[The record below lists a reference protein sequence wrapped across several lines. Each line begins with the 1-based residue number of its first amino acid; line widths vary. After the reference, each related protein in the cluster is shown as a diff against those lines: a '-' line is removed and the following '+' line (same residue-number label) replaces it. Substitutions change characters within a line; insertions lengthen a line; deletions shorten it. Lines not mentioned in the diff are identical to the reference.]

1 MTSIENSLTNQK
13 RDLLKLLLNKKGIN
27 LQTETILPRPNSEP
41 APLSFGQEQLWFL
54 SQIQDNTT
62 YNLPLALQISG
73 SLNISVLEQ
82 VITEIVRRH
91 EILRTN
97 FQQIEGKNLQ
107 VIRPEINISLQVIN
121 LEQIT
126 AKQQLQNV
134 ERLINQETDKIFNLS
149 EDDLFQSTLYQLNQ
163 NSYILLL
170 NMHHIISDG
179 WSIGILLQEL
189 STLYGAYLAG
199 NKSPLPDLQIQYAD
213 YAIWQK
219 EKFTSEI
226 REKQLN
232 YWKQQLADIPPLLE
246 LPTDKPRPPIQSF
259 RGGIWEFSINSNLS
273 QKIRTLTQ
281 QSDATLFM
289 TMLAAFVILLYRC
302 SGQDDILIGSPMA
315 GRNRQEIQSLI
326 GYFVNTVVLRT
337 KLTGNPNFREI
348 LNQVRQVAT
357 DAHNYQDIPYN
368 QVVEALNPQRNL
380 SYNPVFQILFDLQH
394 SLTDKLQL
402 PGLTLQPFLGEHS
415 TSKFDLSLIIEDRGT
430 ELIGAWEYSSDLFTQ
445 EAISRI
451 TENFQTLLNG
461 IVNNP
466 ETPINQLPIISA
478 FEQQQI
484 LEKWNNTQQDYPE
497 SFCIHEL
504 FTQQVIKTPDA
515 IAVKFG
521 NQQLTYTQLNQKA
534 NQLANY
540 LQNCGVTSEVLVG
553 LYLERSLDILI
564 AILAILKAGG
574 AYLPLDPKYPQTRLT
589 DILNDSQVSIILTQE
604 KLLTSLSSPLPRG
617 ETPLTPYQG
626 KIILLD
632 TDLTI
637 ISQQNIETPIS
648 AIKPDNLAY
657 VIYTSGSTGKPKGV
671 MITHQNIVNHATSI
685 IDKYQINSHDRIL
698 QFTTFIFDVAAE
710 EIFPAWLSGA
720 TLIICPQ
727 EMVTN
732 LIEFSQFLAQESLT
746 VVNLPTPY
754 WQEWVLEIDRKISQ
768 IPDSLRLV
776 ITGSDQ
782 VLPEKLALW
791 QKLVTEKRQNIQ
803 WINAY
808 GLTETTITSTV
819 YQLPVNYQLNTTH
832 SVPIGRPIANTEI
845 YILDQNLQPVPI
857 GIPGELH
864 IGGAGLARGYLNRK
878 QLTNEK
884 FISNPISSSKSSRLY
899 KTGDLAR
906 YLPDG
911 NIEFLGR
918 IDYQV
923 KIRGFRIELG
933 EIEAVL
939 AQHPLV
945 KSSAVIV
952 REIQPGNKQLIAYV
966 VTEDHSNIQQDLR
979 SFLKQNL
986 PDYML
991 PAFFVRLAELP
1002 LTPTGK
1008 INRRALSALML
1019 ELNHEIDYILP
1030 RNPLEQKLA
1039 EIWCQVLGLE
1049 KVSVEENF
1057 FNLGGHSLATIQII
1071 SRIRETLEIDL
1082 PLQYLFTEPTI
1093 AGLTKI
1099 INQLLQTADHIT
1111 PIDDFYIDAIL
1122 DSSIKP
1128 QNLPQQ
1134 FTNQLQH
1141 ILLTGATGFLGVHL
1155 LHELLEKT
1163 SANIHCLVR
1172 AENVS
1177 EARNKLKNKLSFY
1190 QLWNEQDSQ
1199 RIIPIIGNL
1208 EKNLLGLSEKE
1219 FQDLA
1224 SQIDMIYHSGASV
1237 NLIYP
1242 YSVLKPANVLG
1253 TQEILRLAS
1262 QIKIKPVHFVSTTS
1276 VFCPENYPENEVL
1289 LESDPLDYYQGL
1301 VGGYPQSKWV
1311 AEKLVM
1317 QARERGLPVTIYRAA
1332 RIIGHSQI
1340 GICNTEDLFSRIIT
1354 TCMQLGA
1361 TPNIDWEDNLTPV
1374 DYVSQAIVYLSF
1386 QKESLGKAF
1395 HLLNPQIISMN
1406 HLFNLI
1412 RKLGY
1417 QLPQISYD
1425 QWYYQLINLMQKSA
1439 DKKLEIMSAFFP
1451 PTSQQKIP
1459 EPKFDYQNTVKGLFG
1474 ANINCPPINE
1484 NLLSQYF
1491 KNDNFIYSK

>member
-121 LEQIT
+121 LDQIT
-126 AKQQLQNV
+126 AKQQLKNV

-952 REIQPGNKQLIAYV
+952 REIQPGNKQLVAYV

-1071 SRIRETLEIDL
+1071 SRIRETLKIDL

-1111 PIDDFYIDAIL
+1111 PIDDFYVDAIL

-1134 FTNQLQH
+1134 STNQLQH
-1141 ILLTGATGFLGVHL
+1141 IFLTGATGFLGVHL

-1412 RKLGY
+1412 RELGY

>member
-1 MTSIENSLTNQK
+1 MK
-13 RDLLKLLLNKKGIN
+13 M
-27 LQTETILPRPNSEP
+27 P
-41 APLSFGQEQLWFL
+41 
-54 SQIQDNTT
+54 
-62 YNLPLALQISG
+62 
-73 SLNISVLEQ
+73 
-82 VITEIVRRH
+82 
-91 EILRTN
+91 
-97 FQQIEGKNLQ
+97 
-107 VIRPEINISLQVIN
+107 
-121 LEQIT
+121 
-126 AKQQLQNV
+126 
-134 ERLINQETDKIFNLS
+134 
-149 EDDLFQSTLYQLNQ
+149 
-163 NSYILLL
+163 
-170 NMHHIISDG
+170 
-179 WSIGILLQEL
+179 
-189 STLYGAYLAG
+189 
-199 NKSPLPDLQIQYAD
+199 
-213 YAIWQK
+213 
-219 EKFTSEI
+219 
-226 REKQLN
+226 
-232 YWKQQLADIPPLLE
+232 
-246 LPTDKPRPPIQSF
+246 
-259 RGGIWEFSINSNLS
+259 
-273 QKIRTLTQ
+273 
-281 QSDATLFM
+281 
-289 TMLAAFVILLYRC
+289 C
-302 SGQDDILIGSPMA
+302 
-315 GRNRQEIQSLI
+315 
-326 GYFVNTVVLRT
+326 
-337 KLTGNPNFREI
+337 
-348 LNQVRQVAT
+348 
-357 DAHNYQDIPYN
+357 
-368 QVVEALNPQRNL
+368 
-380 SYNPVFQILFDLQH
+380 
-394 SLTDKLQL
+394 
-402 PGLTLQPFLGEHS
+402 
-415 TSKFDLSLIIEDRGT
+415 
-430 ELIGAWEYSSDLFTQ
+430 
-445 EAISRI
+445 
-451 TENFQTLLNG
+451 
-461 IVNNP
+461 
-466 ETPINQLPIISA
+466 
-478 FEQQQI
+478 
-484 LEKWNNTQQDYPE
+484 
-497 SFCIHEL
+497 
-504 FTQQVIKTPDA
+504 
-515 IAVKFG
+515 
-521 NQQLTYTQLNQKA
+521 
-534 NQLANY
+534 
-540 LQNCGVTSEVLVG
+540 
-553 LYLERSLDILI
+553 
-564 AILAILKAGG
+564 
-574 AYLPLDPKYPQTRLT
+574 
-589 DILNDSQVSIILTQE
+589 
-604 KLLTSLSSPLPRG
+604 LPRG

-952 REIQPGNKQLIAYV
+952 REIQPGNKQLVAYV

-1019 ELNHEIDYILP
+1019 ELNHETDYILP

-1071 SRIRETLEIDL
+1071 SRIRETLKIDL

-1111 PIDDFYIDAIL
+1111 PIDDFYVDAIL

-1224 SQIDMIYHSGASV
+1224 SQIDVIYHNGASV

>member
-504 FTQQVIKTPDA
+504 LTQQVIKTPDA

-754 WQEWVLEIDRKISQ
+754 WQEWVLEIDRKVSQ

-952 REIQPGNKQLIAYV
+952 REIQPGNKQLVAYV

-1071 SRIRETLEIDL
+1071 SRIRETLKIDL

-1111 PIDDFYIDAIL
+1111 PIDDFYVDAIL

-1190 QLWNEQDSQ
+1190 QLWNEQHSQ

>member
-952 REIQPGNKQLIAYV
+952 REIQPGNKQLVAYV

-1071 SRIRETLEIDL
+1071 SRIRETLKIDL

-1111 PIDDFYIDAIL
+1111 PIDDFYVDAIL

-1134 FTNQLQH
+1134 STNQLQH
-1141 ILLTGATGFLGVHL
+1141 IFLTGATGFLGVHL

-1190 QLWNEQDSQ
+1190 QLWNEQHSQ
-1199 RIIPIIGNL
+1199 RIIPIVGNL

-1224 SQIDMIYHSGASV
+1224 SQIDVIYHNGASV

>member
-232 YWKQQLADIPPLLE
+232 YWKEQLADIPPLLE

-754 WQEWVLEIDRKISQ
+754 WQEWVLEIDRKVSQ

-952 REIQPGNKQLIAYV
+952 REIQPGNKQLVAYV

-1071 SRIRETLEIDL
+1071 SRIRETLKIDL

-1111 PIDDFYIDAIL
+1111 PIDDFYVDAIL

>member
-445 EAISRI
+445 ETISRI

-754 WQEWVLEIDRKISQ
+754 WQEWVLEIDRKVSQ

-952 REIQPGNKQLIAYV
+952 REIQPGNKQLVAYV

-1071 SRIRETLEIDL
+1071 SRIRETLKIDL

-1111 PIDDFYIDAIL
+1111 PIDDFYVDAIL

-1134 FTNQLQH
+1134 STNQLQH
-1141 ILLTGATGFLGVHL
+1141 IFLTGATGFLGVHL

-1412 RKLGY
+1412 RELGY

>member
-415 TSKFDLSLIIEDRGT
+415 ISKFDLSLIIEDRGT

-445 EAISRI
+445 ETISRI

-754 WQEWVLEIDRKISQ
+754 WQEWVLEIDRKVSQ

-952 REIQPGNKQLIAYV
+952 REIQPGNKQLVAYV

-1057 FNLGGHSLATIQII
+1057 FDLGGHSLATIQII
-1071 SRIRETLEIDL
+1071 SRIRETLKIDL

-1111 PIDDFYIDAIL
+1111 PIDDFYVDAIL

-1190 QLWNEQDSQ
+1190 QLWNEQHSQ
-1199 RIIPIIGNL
+1199 RIIPIVGNL

-1224 SQIDMIYHSGASV
+1224 SQIDVIYHNGASV

>member
-504 FTQQVIKTPDA
+504 LTQQVIKTPDA

-754 WQEWVLEIDRKISQ
+754 WQEWVLEIDRKVSQ

-952 REIQPGNKQLIAYV
+952 REIQPGNKQLVAYV

-1071 SRIRETLEIDL
+1071 SRIRETLKIDL

-1111 PIDDFYIDAIL
+1111 PIDDFYVDAIL

>member
-754 WQEWVLEIDRKISQ
+754 WQEWVLEIDRKVSQ

-952 REIQPGNKQLIAYV
+952 REIQPGNKQLVAYV

-1111 PIDDFYIDAIL
+1111 PIDDFYVDAIL

-1134 FTNQLQH
+1134 STNQLQH
-1141 ILLTGATGFLGVHL
+1141 IFLTGATGFLGVHL

-1172 AENVS
+1172 
-1177 EARNKLKNKLSFY
+1177 
-1190 QLWNEQDSQ
+1190 Q
-1199 RIIPIIGNL
+1199 RMFL
-1208 EKNLLGLSEKE
+1208 
-1219 FQDLA
+1219 
-1224 SQIDMIYHSGASV
+1224 
-1237 NLIYP
+1237 
-1242 YSVLKPANVLG
+1242 
-1253 TQEILRLAS
+1253 
-1262 QIKIKPVHFVSTTS
+1262 
-1276 VFCPENYPENEVL
+1276 
-1289 LESDPLDYYQGL
+1289 
-1301 VGGYPQSKWV
+1301 
-1311 AEKLVM
+1311 
-1317 QARERGLPVTIYRAA
+1317 
-1332 RIIGHSQI
+1332 
-1340 GICNTEDLFSRIIT
+1340 
-1354 TCMQLGA
+1354 
-1361 TPNIDWEDNLTPV
+1361 
-1374 DYVSQAIVYLSF
+1374 
-1386 QKESLGKAF
+1386 
-1395 HLLNPQIISMN
+1395 
-1406 HLFNLI
+1406 
-1412 RKLGY
+1412 KLG
-1417 QLPQISYD
+1417 
-1425 QWYYQLINLMQKSA
+1425 IN
-1439 DKKLEIMSAFFP
+1439 
-1451 PTSQQKIP
+1451 
-1459 EPKFDYQNTVKGLFG
+1459 
-1474 ANINCPPINE
+1474 
-1484 NLLSQYF
+1484 
-1491 KNDNFIYSK
+1491 

>member
-415 TSKFDLSLIIEDRGT
+415 ISKFDLSLIIEDRGT

-754 WQEWVLEIDRKISQ
+754 WQEWVLEIDRKVSQ

-952 REIQPGNKQLIAYV
+952 REIQPGNKQLVAYV

-1071 SRIRETLEIDL
+1071 SRIRETLKIDL

-1111 PIDDFYIDAIL
+1111 PIDDFYVDAIL

-1134 FTNQLQH
+1134 STNQLQH
-1141 ILLTGATGFLGVHL
+1141 IFLTGATGFLGVHL

-1412 RKLGY
+1412 RELGY

>member
-754 WQEWVLEIDRKISQ
+754 WQEWVLEIDRKVSQ

-1071 SRIRETLEIDL
+1071 SRIRETLKIDL

-1111 PIDDFYIDAIL
+1111 PIDDFYVDAIL

>member
-121 LEQIT
+121 LDQIT
-126 AKQQLQNV
+126 AKQQLKNV

-415 TSKFDLSLIIEDRGT
+415 ISKFDLSLIIEDRGT

-445 EAISRI
+445 ETISRI

-754 WQEWVLEIDRKISQ
+754 WQEWVLEIDRKVSQ

-952 REIQPGNKQLIAYV
+952 REIQPGNKQLVAYV

-1071 SRIRETLEIDL
+1071 SRIRETLKIDL

-1111 PIDDFYIDAIL
+1111 PIDDFYVDAIL

-1134 FTNQLQH
+1134 STNQLQH
-1141 ILLTGATGFLGVHL
+1141 IFLTGATGFLGVHL

-1276 VFCPENYPENEVL
+1276 VFCPENYSENEVL

-1412 RKLGY
+1412 RELGY

>member
-121 LEQIT
+121 LDQIT
-126 AKQQLQNV
+126 AKQQLKNV

-754 WQEWVLEIDRKISQ
+754 WQEWVLEIDRKVSQ

-952 REIQPGNKQLIAYV
+952 REIQPGNKQLVAYV

-1071 SRIRETLEIDL
+1071 SRIRETLKIDL

-1111 PIDDFYIDAIL
+1111 PIDDFYVDAIL

-1190 QLWNEQDSQ
+1190 QLWNEQHSQ
-1199 RIIPIIGNL
+1199 RIIPIVGNL

-1224 SQIDMIYHSGASV
+1224 SQIDVIYHNGASV

-1412 RKLGY
+1412 RELGY

>member
-754 WQEWVLEIDRKISQ
+754 WQEWVLEIDRKVSQ

-952 REIQPGNKQLIAYV
+952 REIQPGNKQLVAYV

-1071 SRIRETLEIDL
+1071 SRIRETLKIDL

-1111 PIDDFYIDAIL
+1111 PIDDFYVDAIL

-1412 RKLGY
+1412 RELGY

>member
-1 MTSIENSLTNQK
+1 MTSTENSLTNQK

-27 LQTETILPRPNSEP
+27 LQTEIILPRPNSEA

-62 YNLPLALQISG
+62 YNMPLALQISG

-82 VITEIVRRH
+82 AITEIVRRH

-107 VIRPEINISLQVIN
+107 VIRQEINIGLQVIN
-121 LEQIT
+121 LEKIP
-126 AKQQLQNV
+126 AKEQLQNV
-134 ERLINQETDKIFNLS
+134 QQLINQETNKIFNLS

-163 NSYILLL
+163 NSYVLLL

-179 WSIGILLQEL
+179 WSTGILLQEL
-189 STLYGAYLAG
+189 STLYAAYLAG
-199 NKSPLPDLQIQYAD
+199 NESPLPELQIQYAD

-232 YWKQQLADIPPLLE
+232 YWQQQLADIPPLLE
-246 LPTDKPRPPIQSF
+246 LPTDKPRPPVQSF

-281 QSDATLFM
+281 QSDTTLFM
-289 TMLAAFVILLYRC
+289 TMLAAFVILLYRY

-394 SLTDKLQL
+394 SLTDKSQL

-430 ELIGAWEYSSDLFTQ
+430 ELIGVWEYSSDLFTQ
-445 EAISRI
+445 ETISRI

-484 LEKWNNTQQDYPE
+484 LEKWNNTQQDYPA

-504 FTQQVIKTPDA
+504 FAQQVIKTPDS

-574 AYLPLDPKYPQTRLT
+574 AYLPLDPKYPQARLA
-589 DILNDSQVSIILTQE
+589 DILDDSQVSIILTQE
-604 KLLTSLSSPLPRG
+604 KLLTSLSSPLQRG
-617 ETPLTPYQG
+617 ETPLTTYQG

-632 TDLTI
+632 TDSTI
-637 ISQQNIETPIS
+637 ISQQNIGTPIS

-710 EIFPAWLSGA
+710 EMFPAWLSGA
-720 TLIICPQ
+720 TLIMCPQ
-727 EMVTN
+727 EMFTN
-732 LIEFSQFLAQESLT
+732 LIEFSQFLGQESLT

-754 WQEWVLEIDRKISQ
+754 WQEWVLEIDRKTSQ

-791 QKLVTEKRQNIQ
+791 QKLVAEKGQNIQ

-832 SVPIGRPIANTEI
+832 SVPIGRPVANTEI

-884 FISNPISSSKSSRLY
+884 FISNPIPSSKSSRLY

-911 NIEFLGR
+911 NIEFSGR

-952 REIQPGNKQLIAYV
+952 REIQPGNKQLVAYV
-966 VTEDHSNIQQDLR
+966 VTEEHSNIQQDLR

-1019 ELNHEIDYILP
+1019 ELNHETDYILP

-1071 SRIRETLEIDL
+1071 SRIRQTLEIDL

-1111 PIDDFYIDAIL
+1111 PIDDFYVDAIL

-1134 FTNQLQH
+1134 STNQLQH

-1190 QLWNEQDSQ
+1190 QLWNEQHSQ

-1208 EKNLLGLSEKE
+1208 EKHLLGLSEKE

-1224 SQIDMIYHSGASV
+1224 NQIDIIYHNGASV

-1301 VGGYPQSKWV
+1301 VNGYTQSKWV

-1354 TCMQLGA
+1354 TCMQLGT

-1417 QLPQISYD
+1417 QLPQTSYD
-1425 QWYYQLINLMQKSA
+1425 QWYSQLINLMQKSA
-1439 DKKLEIMSAFFP
+1439 DKRLEIMSAFFP

-1459 EPKFDYQNTVKGLFG
+1459 EPKFDDQNTVKGLFG

>member
-121 LEQIT
+121 LDQIT
-126 AKQQLQNV
+126 AKQQLKNV

-415 TSKFDLSLIIEDRGT
+415 ISKFDLSLIIEDRGT

-445 EAISRI
+445 ETISRI

-754 WQEWVLEIDRKISQ
+754 WQEWVLEIDRKVSQ

-952 REIQPGNKQLIAYV
+952 REIQPGNKQLVAYV

-1071 SRIRETLEIDL
+1071 SRIRETLKIDL

-1111 PIDDFYIDAIL
+1111 PIDDFYVDAIL

-1134 FTNQLQH
+1134 STNQLQH
-1141 ILLTGATGFLGVHL
+1141 IFLTGATGFLGVHL

>member
-107 VIRPEINISLQVIN
+107 IIRPEINISLQVIN

-134 ERLINQETDKIFNLS
+134 EPLINQETDKIFNLS

-289 TMLAAFVILLYRC
+289 IMLAAFVILLYRC

-445 EAISRI
+445 ETISRI

-504 FTQQVIKTPDA
+504 LTQQVIKTPDA

-632 TDLTI
+632 TDSTI

-952 REIQPGNKQLIAYV
+952 REIQPGNKQLVAYV

-1019 ELNHEIDYILP
+1019 ELNHETDYILP

-1071 SRIRETLEIDL
+1071 SRIRETLKIDL

-1111 PIDDFYIDAIL
+1111 PIDDFYVDAIL

-1190 QLWNEQDSQ
+1190 QLWNEQNSQ

>member
-754 WQEWVLEIDRKISQ
+754 WQEWVLEIDRKVSQ

-952 REIQPGNKQLIAYV
+952 REIQPGNKQLVAYV

-979 SFLKQNL
+979 SFLKKNL

-1071 SRIRETLEIDL
+1071 SRIRETLKIDL

-1111 PIDDFYIDAIL
+1111 PIDDFYVDAIL

-1190 QLWNEQDSQ
+1190 QLWNEQHSQ

-1224 SQIDMIYHSGASV
+1224 SQIDVIYHSGASV

-1491 KNDNFIYSK
+1491 KNDNFIHSK

>member
-632 TDLTI
+632 TDSTI
-637 ISQQNIETPIS
+637 ISQQNIGTPIS

-732 LIEFSQFLAQESLT
+732 LIEFSQYLAQESLT

-754 WQEWVLEIDRKISQ
+754 WQEWVLEIDRKVSQ

-911 NIEFLGR
+911 NIEFSGR

-952 REIQPGNKQLIAYV
+952 REIQPGNKQLVAYV

-1071 SRIRETLEIDL
+1071 SRIRETLKIDL

-1111 PIDDFYIDAIL
+1111 PIDDFYVDAIL

-1190 QLWNEQDSQ
+1190 QLWNEQHSQ

-1224 SQIDMIYHSGASV
+1224 SQIDVIYHNGASV

>member
-754 WQEWVLEIDRKISQ
+754 WQEWVLEIDRKVSQ

-952 REIQPGNKQLIAYV
+952 REIQPGNKQLVAYV

-979 SFLKQNL
+979 SFLKKNL

-1071 SRIRETLEIDL
+1071 SRIRETLKIDL

-1111 PIDDFYIDAIL
+1111 PIDDFYVDAIL

-1190 QLWNEQDSQ
+1190 QLWNEQHSQ

-1224 SQIDMIYHSGASV
+1224 SQIDVIYHNGASV

>member
-1 MTSIENSLTNQK
+1 
-13 RDLLKLLLNKKGIN
+13 
-27 LQTETILPRPNSEP
+27 
-41 APLSFGQEQLWFL
+41 
-54 SQIQDNTT
+54 
-62 YNLPLALQISG
+62 
-73 SLNISVLEQ
+73 
-82 VITEIVRRH
+82 
-91 EILRTN
+91 
-97 FQQIEGKNLQ
+97 
-107 VIRPEINISLQVIN
+107 
-121 LEQIT
+121 
-126 AKQQLQNV
+126 
-134 ERLINQETDKIFNLS
+134 
-149 EDDLFQSTLYQLNQ
+149 
-163 NSYILLL
+163 
-170 NMHHIISDG
+170 
-179 WSIGILLQEL
+179 
-189 STLYGAYLAG
+189 
-199 NKSPLPDLQIQYAD
+199 
-213 YAIWQK
+213 
-219 EKFTSEI
+219 
-226 REKQLN
+226 
-232 YWKQQLADIPPLLE
+232 
-246 LPTDKPRPPIQSF
+246 
-259 RGGIWEFSINSNLS
+259 
-273 QKIRTLTQ
+273 
-281 QSDATLFM
+281 
-289 TMLAAFVILLYRC
+289 MLAAFVILLYRC

-348 LNQVRQVAT
+348 LNEVRQVAT

-504 FTQQVIKTPDA
+504 LTQQVIKTPDA

-754 WQEWVLEIDRKISQ
+754 WQEWVLEIDRKVSQ

-952 REIQPGNKQLIAYV
+952 REIQPGNKQLVAYV

-1071 SRIRETLEIDL
+1071 SRIRETLKIDL

-1111 PIDDFYIDAIL
+1111 PIDDFYVDAIL

-1190 QLWNEQDSQ
+1190 QLWNEQHSQ

>member
-121 LEQIT
+121 LDQIT
-126 AKQQLQNV
+126 AKQQLKNV

-348 LNQVRQVAT
+348 LNEVRQVAT

-754 WQEWVLEIDRKISQ
+754 WQEWVLEIDRKVSQ

-952 REIQPGNKQLIAYV
+952 REIQPGNKQLVAYV

-1071 SRIRETLEIDL
+1071 SRIRETLKIDL

-1111 PIDDFYIDAIL
+1111 PIDDFYVDAIL

>member
-121 LEQIT
+121 LDQIT
-126 AKQQLQNV
+126 AKQQLKNV

-348 LNQVRQVAT
+348 LNEVRQVAT

-504 FTQQVIKTPDA
+504 LTQQVIKTPDA

-754 WQEWVLEIDRKISQ
+754 WQEWVLEIDRKVSQ

-952 REIQPGNKQLIAYV
+952 REIQPGNKQLVAYV

-1071 SRIRETLEIDL
+1071 SRIRETLKIDL

-1099 INQLLQTADHIT
+1099 INQSLQTADHIT
-1111 PIDDFYIDAIL
+1111 PIDDFYVDAIL

-1425 QWYYQLINLMQKSA
+1425 QWYSQLINLMQKSA

>member
-1 MTSIENSLTNQK
+1 
-13 RDLLKLLLNKKGIN
+13 
-27 LQTETILPRPNSEP
+27 
-41 APLSFGQEQLWFL
+41 
-54 SQIQDNTT
+54 
-62 YNLPLALQISG
+62 
-73 SLNISVLEQ
+73 
-82 VITEIVRRH
+82 
-91 EILRTN
+91 
-97 FQQIEGKNLQ
+97 
-107 VIRPEINISLQVIN
+107 
-121 LEQIT
+121 
-126 AKQQLQNV
+126 
-134 ERLINQETDKIFNLS
+134 
-149 EDDLFQSTLYQLNQ
+149 
-163 NSYILLL
+163 
-170 NMHHIISDG
+170 
-179 WSIGILLQEL
+179 
-189 STLYGAYLAG
+189 
-199 NKSPLPDLQIQYAD
+199 
-213 YAIWQK
+213 
-219 EKFTSEI
+219 
-226 REKQLN
+226 
-232 YWKQQLADIPPLLE
+232 
-246 LPTDKPRPPIQSF
+246 
-259 RGGIWEFSINSNLS
+259 
-273 QKIRTLTQ
+273 
-281 QSDATLFM
+281 M

-415 TSKFDLSLIIEDRGT
+415 ISKFDLSLIIEDRGT

-445 EAISRI
+445 ETISRI

-754 WQEWVLEIDRKISQ
+754 WQEWVLEIDRKVSQ

-952 REIQPGNKQLIAYV
+952 REIQPGNKQLVAYV

-1071 SRIRETLEIDL
+1071 SRIRETLKIDL

-1111 PIDDFYIDAIL
+1111 PIDDFYVDAIL

-1134 FTNQLQH
+1134 STNQLQH
-1141 ILLTGATGFLGVHL
+1141 IFLTGATGFLGVHL

-1317 QARERGLPVTIYRAA
+1317 QARERGLPVTIYR
-1332 RIIGHSQI
+1332 
-1340 GICNTEDLFSRIIT
+1340 
-1354 TCMQLGA
+1354 QLELSVIA
-1361 TPNIDWEDNLTPV
+1361 KLV
-1374 DYVSQAIVYLSF
+1374 FAILKIYF
-1386 QKESLGKAF
+1386 PESLQLVCNWEQHLTLIGK
-1395 HLLNPQIISMN
+1395 II
-1406 HLFNLI
+1406 
-1412 RKLGY
+1412 
-1417 QLPQISYD
+1417 
-1425 QWYYQLINLMQKSA
+1425 
-1439 DKKLEIMSAFFP
+1439 
-1451 PTSQQKIP
+1451 
-1459 EPKFDYQNTVKGLFG
+1459 
-1474 ANINCPPINE
+1474 
-1484 NLLSQYF
+1484 
-1491 KNDNFIYSK
+1491 

>member
-121 LEQIT
+121 LDQIT
-126 AKQQLQNV
+126 AKQQLKNV

-415 TSKFDLSLIIEDRGT
+415 ISKFDLSLIIEDRGT

-445 EAISRI
+445 ETISRI

-754 WQEWVLEIDRKISQ
+754 WQEWVLEIDRKVSQ

-952 REIQPGNKQLIAYV
+952 REIQPGNKQLVAYV

-1071 SRIRETLEIDL
+1071 SRIRETLKIDL

-1111 PIDDFYIDAIL
+1111 PIDDFYVDAIL

-1134 FTNQLQH
+1134 STNQLQH
-1141 ILLTGATGFLGVHL
+1141 IFLTGATGFLGVHL

-1412 RKLGY
+1412 RELGY

>member
-107 VIRPEINISLQVIN
+107 IIRPEINISLQVIN

-134 ERLINQETDKIFNLS
+134 QQLINQETDKIFNLS

-289 TMLAAFVILLYRC
+289 IMLAAFVILLYRC

-368 QVVEALNPQRNL
+368 QVVEVLNPQRNL

-445 EAISRI
+445 ETISRI

-504 FTQQVIKTPDA
+504 LTQQVIKTPDA

-632 TDLTI
+632 TDSTI

-671 MITHQNIVNHATSI
+671 MITHQNIINHATSI

-952 REIQPGNKQLIAYV
+952 REIQPGNKQLVAYV

-1019 ELNHEIDYILP
+1019 ELNHETDYILP

-1071 SRIRETLEIDL
+1071 SRIRETLKIDL

-1111 PIDDFYIDAIL
+1111 FTDDFYIDAIL

-1134 FTNQLQH
+1134 FTNNLQH

-1190 QLWNEQDSQ
+1190 QLWNEQNSQ

-1224 SQIDMIYHSGASV
+1224 SQIDVIYHNGASV

-1301 VGGYPQSKWV
+1301 VSGYPQSKWV

-1412 RKLGY
+1412 RELGY

-1425 QWYYQLINLMQKSA
+1425 QWYSQLINLMQKS

-1474 ANINCPPINE
+1474 ANINCPPINK

>member
-754 WQEWVLEIDRKISQ
+754 WQEWVLEIDRKVSQ

-952 REIQPGNKQLIAYV
+952 REIQPGNKQLVAYV

-1071 SRIRETLEIDL
+1071 SRIRETLKIDL

-1111 PIDDFYIDAIL
+1111 PIDDFYVDAIL

-1134 FTNQLQH
+1134 STNQLQH
-1141 ILLTGATGFLGVHL
+1141 IFLTGATGFLGVHL

-1412 RKLGY
+1412 RELGY

>member
-564 AILAILKAGG
+564 AILEILKAGG

-754 WQEWVLEIDRKISQ
+754 WQEWVLEIDRKVSQ

-952 REIQPGNKQLIAYV
+952 REIQPGNKQLVAYV

-1057 FNLGGHSLATIQII
+1057 FDLGGHSLATIQII
-1071 SRIRETLEIDL
+1071 SRIRETLKIDL

-1111 PIDDFYIDAIL
+1111 PIDDFYVDAIL

-1134 FTNQLQH
+1134 STNQLQH
-1141 ILLTGATGFLGVHL
+1141 IFLTGATGFLGVHL

>member
-121 LEQIT
+121 LDQIT
-126 AKQQLQNV
+126 AKQQLKNV

-348 LNQVRQVAT
+348 LNEVRQVAT

-504 FTQQVIKTPDA
+504 LTQQVIKTPDA

-754 WQEWVLEIDRKISQ
+754 WQEWVLEIDRKVSQ

-952 REIQPGNKQLIAYV
+952 REIQPGNKQLVAYV

-1071 SRIRETLEIDL
+1071 SRIRETLKIDL

-1099 INQLLQTADHIT
+1099 INQSLQTADHIT
-1111 PIDDFYIDAIL
+1111 PIDDFYVDAIL

-1208 EKNLLGLSEKE
+1208 EKNLL
-1219 FQDLA
+1219 
-1224 SQIDMIYHSGASV
+1224 
-1237 NLIYP
+1237 
-1242 YSVLKPANVLG
+1242 
-1253 TQEILRLAS
+1253 
-1262 QIKIKPVHFVSTTS
+1262 
-1276 VFCPENYPENEVL
+1276 
-1289 LESDPLDYYQGL
+1289 
-1301 VGGYPQSKWV
+1301 
-1311 AEKLVM
+1311 
-1317 QARERGLPVTIYRAA
+1317 
-1332 RIIGHSQI
+1332 
-1340 GICNTEDLFSRIIT
+1340 
-1354 TCMQLGA
+1354 
-1361 TPNIDWEDNLTPV
+1361 
-1374 DYVSQAIVYLSF
+1374 
-1386 QKESLGKAF
+1386 
-1395 HLLNPQIISMN
+1395 
-1406 HLFNLI
+1406 
-1412 RKLGY
+1412 
-1417 QLPQISYD
+1417 
-1425 QWYYQLINLMQKSA
+1425 
-1439 DKKLEIMSAFFP
+1439 
-1451 PTSQQKIP
+1451 
-1459 EPKFDYQNTVKGLFG
+1459 
-1474 ANINCPPINE
+1474 
-1484 NLLSQYF
+1484 
-1491 KNDNFIYSK
+1491 

>member
-121 LEQIT
+121 LDQIT
-126 AKQQLQNV
+126 AKQQLKNV

-952 REIQPGNKQLIAYV
+952 REIQPGNKQLVAYV

-1071 SRIRETLEIDL
+1071 SRIRETLKIDL

-1111 PIDDFYIDAIL
+1111 PIDDFYVDAIL

-1224 SQIDMIYHSGASV
+1224 SQIDVIYHNGASV

>member
-1 MTSIENSLTNQK
+1 MTSTENSLTNQK

-27 LQTETILPRPNSEP
+27 LQTEIILPRPNSEP
-41 APLSFGQEQLWFL
+41 APLSFSQEQLLFL

-62 YNLPLALQISG
+62 YNMPLALQISG

-82 VITEIVRRH
+82 AITEIVRRH

-97 FQQIEGKNLQ
+97 FQQIEAKNLQ

-121 LEQIT
+121 LEQIP

-163 NSYILLL
+163 NSYVLLL

-179 WSIGILLQEL
+179 WSTGILLQEL
-189 STLYGAYLAG
+189 STLYTAYLAG

-219 EKFTSEI
+219 QKFTSEI

-289 TMLAAFVILLYRC
+289 TMLAAFVILLYRY

-337 KLTGNPNFREI
+337 KLTGNPSFREI

-357 DAHNYQDIPYN
+357 EAHNYQDIPYN

-445 EAISRI
+445 KTITGM
-451 TENFQTLLNG
+451 TENLQTLLNG

-466 ETPINQLPIISA
+466 EIPINQLPIISA

-484 LEKWNNTQQDYPE
+484 LEKWNNTEQDYPE

-504 FTQQVIKTPDA
+504 FAQKVIKTPDA

-574 AYLPLDPKYPQTRLT
+574 AYLPLDPKYPQARLA
-589 DILNDSQVSIILTQE
+589 DILDDSQVSIILTQE
-604 KLLTSLSSPLPRG
+604 KLLTSPSSPF
-617 ETPLTPYQG
+617 TPYQG

-637 ISQQNIETPIS
+637 ISQQNIETPSS

-710 EIFPAWLSGA
+710 EIFPTWLSGA
-720 TLIICPQ
+720 TLIMRPQ
-727 EMVTN
+727 EMFTN
-732 LIEFSQFLAQESLT
+732 LIEFSQFLGQESLT
-746 VVNLPTPY
+746 VVNLPAPY
-754 WQEWVLEIDRKISQ
+754 WQEWVLEIDRKVSQ

-791 QKLVTEKRQNIQ
+791 QKLVAEKGQNIQ

-819 YQLPVNYQLNTTH
+819 YQLPVNYQLNTTY

-884 FISNPISSSKSSRLY
+884 FISNPIPSSKSSRLY

-952 REIQPGNKQLIAYV
+952 IEIQPGNKQLVAYV

-1019 ELNHEIDYILP
+1019 ELDQETDYILP
-1030 RNPLEQKLA
+1030 RHPIEQTLA

-1049 KVSVEENF
+1049 KVSIVENF

-1071 SRIRETLEIDL
+1071 SRIKETLEIDL

-1093 AGLTKI
+1093 AGLTKV
-1099 INQLLQTADHIT
+1099 INQLLETVNHIT
-1111 PIDDFYIDAIL
+1111 PTDDFYVDAIL
-1122 DSSIKP
+1122 DNSIKP
-1128 QNLPQQ
+1128 QNPPQQ

-1190 QLWNEQDSQ
+1190 QLWNEQHSQ

-1208 EKNLLGLSEKE
+1208 EKNLLGLSENE

-1224 SQIDMIYHSGASV
+1224 SQIDMIYHNGASV

-1276 VFCPENYPENEVL
+1276 VFCPENYPENQVL

-1301 VGGYPQSKWV
+1301 VGGYRQSKWV

-1340 GICNTEDLFSRIIT
+1340 GICNPEDLFSRIIT
-1354 TCMQLGA
+1354 TCVQLRA

-1386 QKESLGKAF
+1386 HKESLGKAF

-1406 HLFNLI
+1406 YLFNLI

-1417 QLPQISYD
+1417 QLPQISYEE
-1425 QWYYQLINLMQKSA
+1425 WYSQLINLMQKSA

-1484 NLLSQYF
+1484 KLLSQYF

>member
-1 MTSIENSLTNQK
+1 
-13 RDLLKLLLNKKGIN
+13 
-27 LQTETILPRPNSEP
+27 
-41 APLSFGQEQLWFL
+41 A
-54 SQIQDNTT
+54 
-62 YNLPLALQISG
+62 
-73 SLNISVLEQ
+73 
-82 VITEIVRRH
+82 
-91 EILRTN
+91 
-97 FQQIEGKNLQ
+97 
-107 VIRPEINISLQVIN
+107 
-121 LEQIT
+121 
-126 AKQQLQNV
+126 
-134 ERLINQETDKIFNLS
+134 
-149 EDDLFQSTLYQLNQ
+149 
-163 NSYILLL
+163 
-170 NMHHIISDG
+170 
-179 WSIGILLQEL
+179 
-189 STLYGAYLAG
+189 AYLAG

-219 EKFTSEI
+219 QKFTSQI

-232 YWKQQLADIPPLLE
+232 YWQQQLTDIPPLLE

-259 RGGIWEFSINSNLS
+259 SGGIWEFSINSNLS

-289 TMLAAFVILLYRC
+289 TMLAAFVILLYRS
-302 SGQDDILIGSPMA
+302 SGKDDILIGSPMA

-430 ELIGAWEYSSDLFTQ
+430 ELIGVWEYSSDLFTQ
-445 EAISRI
+445 ETITRI

-466 ETPINQLPIISA
+466 EIPIKQLPIISA

-484 LEKWNNTQQDYPE
+484 LENWNNTQQDYPE

-504 FTQQVIKTPDA
+504 FAQQVIKTPNA

-540 LQNCGVTSEVLVG
+540 LQNSGVTSEVLVG

-574 AYLPLDPKYPQTRLT
+574 AYLPLDPKYPQSRLA
-589 DILNDSQVSIILTQE
+589 DILDDSQVSIIITQE
-604 KLLTSLSSPLPRG
+604 KLLTSPSSPLQRG
-617 ETPLTPYQG
+617 ETSLSPYQG

-648 AIKPDNLAY
+648 AIKPENLAY

-671 MITHQNIVNHATSI
+671 MITHQNIVNHASSI
-685 IDKYQINSHDRIL
+685 IHKYQIDSHDRIL

-720 TLIICPQ
+720 TLIMRPQ
-727 EMVTN
+727 DMFTN
-732 LIEFSQFLAQESLT
+732 LIEFSEFLGQESLT
-746 VVNLPTPY
+746 VVNLPAPY
-754 WQEWVLEIDRKISQ
+754 WQEWVLEIDRKVSQ
-768 IPDSLRLV
+768 IPDNLRLV
-776 ITGSDQ
+776 ITGSEQ

-791 QKLVTEKRQNIQ
+791 QKLVTEKGQNIQ

-845 YILDQNLQPVPI
+845 YILDHNLQPVPI

-878 QLTNEK
+878 QLTKEK
-884 FISNPISSSKSSRLY
+884 FISNPIPSSKSSRLY

-923 KIRGFRIELG
+923 KIRGFRVELG

-939 AQHPLV
+939 AQHSLV

-952 REIQPGNKQLIAYV
+952 REIQPRNKQLVAYV

-979 SFLKQNL
+979 SFLQQKL

-1019 ELNHEIDYILP
+1019 ELNHETDYILP
-1030 RNPLEQKLA
+1030 RHPLEQKLA

-1071 SRIRETLEIDL
+1071 SRIRQTLEIDL

-1093 AGLTKI
+1093 AGLTKV
-1099 INQLLQTADHIT
+1099 INQLLQTVDHIT
-1111 PIDDFYIDAIL
+1111 PTEDFHGDAIL

-1172 AENVS
+1172 TENVS

-1190 QLWNEQDSQ
+1190 QLWNEQHSQ

-1208 EKNLLGLSEKE
+1208 EKNLLGLSENE

-1224 SQIDMIYHSGASV
+1224 SQIDMIYHNGASV

-1289 LESDPLDYYQGL
+1289 LESDPLDHYQGL

-1340 GICNTEDLFSRIIT
+1340 GICNTEDIFSRIIT
-1354 TCMQLGA
+1354 TCLQLGT

-1374 DYVSQAIVYLSF
+1374 DYVSQAIVYLSC

-1425 QWYYQLINLMQKSA
+1425 EWYSQLINLMQKSA

-1484 NLLSQYF
+1484 KLLSQYF

>member
-754 WQEWVLEIDRKISQ
+754 WQEWVLEIDRKVSQ

-952 REIQPGNKQLIAYV
+952 REIQPGNKQLVAYV

-1071 SRIRETLEIDL
+1071 SRIRETLKIDL

-1111 PIDDFYIDAIL
+1111 PIDDFYVDAIL

-1134 FTNQLQH
+1134 STNQLQH
-1141 ILLTGATGFLGVHL
+1141 IFLTGATGFLGVHL

-1163 SANIHCLVR
+1163 SANIHCLVQ

>member
-1 MTSIENSLTNQK
+1 MTSTENSLTNQK

-27 LQTETILPRPNSEP
+27 LQTEIILPRPNSEP
-41 APLSFGQEQLWFL
+41 APLSFSQEQLWFL
-54 SQIQDNTT
+54 SQIQDNAT
-62 YNLPLALQISG
+62 YNMPLALQISG
-73 SLNISVLEQ
+73 SLNISFLEQ
-82 VITEIVRRH
+82 AITEIVRRH

-97 FQQIEGKNLQ
+97 FQQIEGRNLQ

-121 LEQIT
+121 LDQIP
-126 AKQQLQNV
+126 AKEQLQNV
-134 ERLINQETDKIFNLS
+134 QQLINQETDKIFNLS
-149 EDDLFQSTLYQLNQ
+149 EDNLFQSTLYQLNQ
-163 NSYILLL
+163 NSYVLLL

-179 WSIGILLQEL
+179 WSTGILLEEL
-189 STLYGAYLAG
+189 STLYAAYLAG

-219 EKFTSEI
+219 QKFTSQI

-232 YWKQQLADIPPLLE
+232 YWQQQLTDIPPLLE

-259 RGGIWEFSINSNLS
+259 SGGIWEFSINSNLS

-289 TMLAAFVILLYRC
+289 TMLAAFVILLYRY

-430 ELIGAWEYSSDLFTQ
+430 ELIGVWEYSSDLFTQ
-445 EAISRI
+445 ETITRI

-466 ETPINQLPIISA
+466 EIPIKQLPIISA

-484 LEKWNNTQQDYPE
+484 LENWNNTQQDYPE

-504 FTQQVIKTPDA
+504 FAQQVIKTPNA

-540 LQNCGVTSEVLVG
+540 LQNSGVTSEVLVG

-574 AYLPLDPKYPQTRLT
+574 AYLPLDPKYPQSRLA
-589 DILNDSQVSIILTQE
+589 DILDDSQVSIIITQE
-604 KLLTSLSSPLPRG
+604 KLLTSPSSPLQRG
-617 ETPLTPYQG
+617 ETSLSPYQG

-648 AIKPDNLAY
+648 AIKPENLAY

-671 MITHQNIVNHATSI
+671 MITHQNIVNHATST

-720 TLIICPQ
+720 TLIMRPQ
-727 EMVTN
+727 EMFTN
-732 LIEFSQFLAQESLT
+732 LIEFSEFLGQESLT
-746 VVNLPTPY
+746 VVNLPAPY
-754 WQEWVLEIDRKISQ
+754 WQEWVLEIDRKVSQ
-768 IPDSLRLV
+768 IPDNLRLV
-776 ITGSDQ
+776 ITGSEQ

-791 QKLVTEKRQNIQ
+791 QKLVTEKGQNIQ

-845 YILDQNLQPVPI
+845 YILDHNLQPVPI

-878 QLTNEK
+878 QLTKEK
-884 FISNPISSSKSSRLY
+884 FISNPIPSSKSSRLY

-923 KIRGFRIELG
+923 KIRGFRVELG

-939 AQHPLV
+939 AQHSLV

-952 REIQPGNKQLIAYV
+952 REIQPRNKQLVAYV

-979 SFLKQNL
+979 SFLQQKL

-1019 ELNHEIDYILP
+1019 ELNHETDYILP
-1030 RNPLEQKLA
+1030 RHPLEQKLA

-1071 SRIRETLEIDL
+1071 SRIRQTLEIDL

-1093 AGLTKI
+1093 AGLTKV
-1099 INQLLQTADHIT
+1099 INQLLQTVDHIT
-1111 PIDDFYIDAIL
+1111 PTEDFHGDAIL

-1172 AENVS
+1172 TENVS

-1190 QLWNEQDSQ
+1190 QLWNEQHSQ

-1208 EKNLLGLSEKE
+1208 EKNLLGLSENE

-1224 SQIDMIYHSGASV
+1224 SQIDMIYHNGASV

-1289 LESDPLDYYQGL
+1289 LESDPLDHYQGL

-1340 GICNTEDLFSRIIT
+1340 GICNTEDIFSRIIT
-1354 TCMQLGA
+1354 TCLQLGT

-1374 DYVSQAIVYLSF
+1374 DYVSQAIVYLSC

-1425 QWYYQLINLMQKSA
+1425 EWYSQSINLMQKSA

-1484 NLLSQYF
+1484 KLLSQYF

>member
-121 LEQIT
+121 LDQIT

-754 WQEWVLEIDRKISQ
+754 WQEWVLEIDRKVSQ

-952 REIQPGNKQLIAYV
+952 REIQPGNKQLVAYV

-1071 SRIRETLEIDL
+1071 SRIRETLKIDL

-1111 PIDDFYIDAIL
+1111 PIDDFYVDAIL
-1122 DSSIKP
+1122 
-1128 QNLPQQ
+1128 
-1134 FTNQLQH
+1134 
-1141 ILLTGATGFLGVHL
+1141 
-1155 LHELLEKT
+1155 
-1163 SANIHCLVR
+1163 
-1172 AENVS
+1172 
-1177 EARNKLKNKLSFY
+1177 LKI
-1190 QLWNEQDSQ
+1190 
-1199 RIIPIIGNL
+1199 R
-1208 EKNLLGLSEKE
+1208 
-1219 FQDLA
+1219 
-1224 SQIDMIYHSGASV
+1224 
-1237 NLIYP
+1237 
-1242 YSVLKPANVLG
+1242 
-1253 TQEILRLAS
+1253 T
-1262 QIKIKPVHFVSTTS
+1262 
-1276 VFCPENYPENEVL
+1276 
-1289 LESDPLDYYQGL
+1289 
-1301 VGGYPQSKWV
+1301 KWV
-1311 AEKLVM
+1311 GHCCSTDYWYSD
-1317 QARERGLPVTIYRAA
+1317 QGRRQWPV
-1332 RIIGHSQI
+1332 
-1340 GICNTEDLFSRIIT
+1340 
-1354 TCMQLGA
+1354 
-1361 TPNIDWEDNLTPV
+1361 
-1374 DYVSQAIVYLSF
+1374 
-1386 QKESLGKAF
+1386 
-1395 HLLNPQIISMN
+1395 
-1406 HLFNLI
+1406 
-1412 RKLGY
+1412 
-1417 QLPQISYD
+1417 
-1425 QWYYQLINLMQKSA
+1425 
-1439 DKKLEIMSAFFP
+1439 
-1451 PTSQQKIP
+1451 
-1459 EPKFDYQNTVKGLFG
+1459 
-1474 ANINCPPINE
+1474 
-1484 NLLSQYF
+1484 
-1491 KNDNFIYSK
+1491 

>member
-1 MTSIENSLTNQK
+1 MTSTENSLTNQK

-27 LQTETILPRPNSEP
+27 LQTEIILPRPNSEP
-41 APLSFGQEQLWFL
+41 APLSFSQEQLWFL
-54 SQIQDNTT
+54 SQIQDNAT
-62 YNLPLALQISG
+62 YNMPLALQISG
-73 SLNISVLEQ
+73 SLNISFLEQ
-82 VITEIVRRH
+82 AITEIVRRH

-97 FQQIEGKNLQ
+97 FQQIEGRNLQ

-121 LEQIT
+121 LDQIP
-126 AKQQLQNV
+126 AKEQLQNV
-134 ERLINQETDKIFNLS
+134 QQLINQETDKIFNLS
-149 EDDLFQSTLYQLNQ
+149 EDNLFQSTLYQLNQ
-163 NSYILLL
+163 NSYVLLL

-179 WSIGILLQEL
+179 WSTGILLEEL
-189 STLYGAYLAG
+189 STLYAAYLAG

-219 EKFTSEI
+219 QKFTSQI

-232 YWKQQLADIPPLLE
+232 YWQQQLTDIPPLLE

-259 RGGIWEFSINSNLS
+259 SGGIWEFSINSNLS

-289 TMLAAFVILLYRC
+289 TMLAAFVILLYRY

-430 ELIGAWEYSSDLFTQ
+430 ELIGVWEYSSDLFTQ
-445 EAISRI
+445 ETITRI

-466 ETPINQLPIISA
+466 EIPIKQLPIISA

-484 LEKWNNTQQDYPE
+484 LENWNNTQQDYPE

-504 FTQQVIKTPDA
+504 FAQQVIKTPNA

-540 LQNCGVTSEVLVG
+540 LQNSGVTSEVLVG

-574 AYLPLDPKYPQTRLT
+574 AYLPLDPKYPQSRLA
-589 DILNDSQVSIILTQE
+589 DILDDSQVSIIITQE
-604 KLLTSLSSPLPRG
+604 KLLTSPSSPLQRG
-617 ETPLTPYQG
+617 ETSLSPYQG

-648 AIKPDNLAY
+648 AIKPENLAY

-671 MITHQNIVNHATSI
+671 MITHQNIVNHASSI
-685 IDKYQINSHDRIL
+685 IHKYQIDSHDRIL

-720 TLIICPQ
+720 TLIMRPQ
-727 EMVTN
+727 DMFTN
-732 LIEFSQFLAQESLT
+732 LIEFSEFLGQESLT
-746 VVNLPTPY
+746 VVNLPAPY
-754 WQEWVLEIDRKISQ
+754 WQEWVLEIDRKVSQ
-768 IPDSLRLV
+768 IPDNLRLV
-776 ITGSDQ
+776 ITGSEQ

-791 QKLVTEKRQNIQ
+791 QKLVTEKGQNIQ

-845 YILDQNLQPVPI
+845 YILDHNLQPVPI

-878 QLTNEK
+878 QLTKEK
-884 FISNPISSSKSSRLY
+884 FISNPIPSSKSSRLY

-923 KIRGFRIELG
+923 KIRGFRVELG

-939 AQHPLV
+939 AQHSLV

-952 REIQPGNKQLIAYV
+952 REIQPRNKQLVAYV

-979 SFLKQNL
+979 SFLQQKL

-1019 ELNHEIDYILP
+1019 ELNHETDYILP
-1030 RNPLEQKLA
+1030 RHPLEQKLA

-1071 SRIRETLEIDL
+1071 SRIRQTLEIDL

-1093 AGLTKI
+1093 AGLTKV
-1099 INQLLQTADHIT
+1099 INQLLQTVDHIT
-1111 PIDDFYIDAIL
+1111 PTEDFHGDAIL

-1172 AENVS
+1172 TENVS

-1190 QLWNEQDSQ
+1190 QLWNEQHSQ

-1208 EKNLLGLSEKE
+1208 EKNLLGLSENE

-1224 SQIDMIYHSGASV
+1224 SQIDMIYHNGASV

-1289 LESDPLDYYQGL
+1289 LESDPLDHYQGL

-1340 GICNTEDLFSRIIT
+1340 GICNTEDIFSRIIT
-1354 TCMQLGA
+1354 TCLQLGT

-1374 DYVSQAIVYLSF
+1374 DYVSQAIVYLSC

-1425 QWYYQLINLMQKSA
+1425 EWYSQLINLMQKSA

-1484 NLLSQYF
+1484 KLLSQYF